1 MNWINL
7 FLEKFQNIEVKV
19 NEFLKEYTYTKTG
32 GICDVIAFPANIEEV
47 KNIVLWIREN
57 HVPLTILGNAS
68 NVIVQDNG
76 IKGIVV
82 MFDKMSHITI
92 NDTLVSVDSGVKLVD
107 LSKVV
112 LEHSLTGLE
121 FACGIPGSMGGGV
134 FMNAGAYGGELKDII
149 HSVTV
154 IDLEGR
160 IKEYSNKDMAFGYR
174 YSKIQETKEI
184 ILNTTLKLEHGEKEK
199 IAEKMNELTILR
211 ESKQPLEYPS
221 CGSVFKRPTGYFAG
235 QLIQNANLQGYR
247 IGGVEVSKKHAGFIV
262 NIDNGT
268 ASDYKK
274 LIEHVQKVVFE
285 KFNVLLETEVKFIG
299 EE

>member
-7 FLEKFQNIEVKV
+7 FLEKFQNIEIKV

-32 GICDVIAFPANIEEV
+32 GICDVIAFPTNIEEV

-57 HVPLTILGNAS
+57 HVPLTVLGNAS

-107 LSKVV
+107 LAKVV
-112 LEHSLTGLE
+112 LDHSLTGLE

>member
-121 FACGIPGSMGGGV
+121 FACGIPGNMGGGV

-274 LIEHVQKVVFE
+274 LIEHVQKVVFK